1 MTKEELFKKWDELTT
16 AYTDK
21 EAKLEAYVQRWLDGN
36 SYLSNENIQQ
46 LVDTVTQQI
55 EELKAAAKQALDEY
69 TRLIKE
75 EMRQKEG
82 LVSAQRSVKSQFGV
96 SPDEMVIT
104 GGVLSSNASESHLT
118 GRNKTPEELET
129 DRQYALAEIR
139 TRVANKE
146 ISLAEASKLKND
158 VNLAYGYGEP
168 IQEMSDG
175 MHR

>member
-1 MTKEELFKKWDELTT
+1 ML
-16 AYTDK
+16 
-21 EAKLEAYVQRWLDGN
+21 
-36 SYLSNENIQQ
+36 
-46 LVDTVTQQI
+46 
-55 EELKAAAKQALDEY
+55 
-69 TRLIKE
+69 
-75 EMRQKEG
+75 QKEG
-82 LVSAQRSVKSQFGV
+82 LVSAKKSVKSQFGV

-118 GRNKTPEELET
+118 GRNKTPEELEA

-168 IQEMSDG
+168 IQEMSNG